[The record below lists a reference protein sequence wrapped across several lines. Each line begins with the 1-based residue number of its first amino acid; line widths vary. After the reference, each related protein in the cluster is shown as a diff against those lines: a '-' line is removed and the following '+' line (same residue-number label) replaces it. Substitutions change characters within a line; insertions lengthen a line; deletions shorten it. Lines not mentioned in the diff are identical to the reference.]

1 MLNNFSPLFQP
12 LVIGRGAKKF
22 KLKNRMVMPPM
33 VTNLANSLGEVT
45 RRMVDYYARRAQG
58 GVGTIVVE
66 AMDIAERVIFPR
78 LGIFHDRFVHEL
90 DNLAAGIKENGAAAV
105 GQIYH
110 PGLRGRHPGPDD
122 LSPEE
127 IRNIIE
133 AFGLAADRVKRAGFD
148 GVMIHGAHGYLISSF
163 LSPLNNQR
171 KDQYGGDGQRR
182 AHFAADV
189 IRAVRKAV
197 GEDFPIFFRMNAL
210 DYLPGGCTIE
220 DAQVTAPLAEAAGAD
235 VIAIGGGVGP
245 MPHNPSLGNV
255 KSYGQIVMP
264 MYMPRGYRV
273 DLGAKVKGKIS
284 IPLSIA
290 GRINDPDLVREIIVS
305 GKADLVDLGRQLIAD
320 PDFPQKIAEGR
331 IEEIRRCIACNFCL
345 GKRMSLGK
353 QIQCAINPWA
363 GREAE
368 LKEIRPADP
377 SRKVVVIGGGIAGM
391 EAARWL
397 GKRGHRVSLYEKSP
411 QLGGQICLAA
421 LPPGKGEI
429 NTLQEFL
436 IRQMT
441 LRNVEVHL
449 NHEVSAEWV
458 EKQKPDAVVIA
469 TGGKPL
475 MLKGIPLSPEM
486 RCFSGWE
493 VLSRA
498 GQKMGEK
505 VVVLG
510 GGFVGAEVAE
520 FMGERKMA
528 GEITVVEMREA
539 LALDLEPIS
548 RELLLEK
555 LQESGVKMITRF
567 QIQEVTADLV
577 VGWDGA
583 EGRRK
588 EIPAEAV
595 VVALGAES
603 VGFPVERLK
612 EAGISY
618 HLIGDAREPK
628 GIAEAVREGY
638 LTGISV

>member
-1 MLNNFSPLFQP
+1 MLNDFSPLFQP
-12 LVIGRGAKKF
+12 LVIGQGAKKF

-45 RRMVDYYARRAQG
+45 RRMVDYYAKRAQG

-133 AFGLAADRVKRAGFD
+133 AFGQAADRVKRAGFD

-163 LSPLNNQR
+163 LSPLTNQR
-171 KDQYGGDGQRR
+171 KDEYGGDGQRR
-182 AHFAADV
+182 ARFAADV
-189 IRAVRKAV
+189 IRTVRKVV
-197 GEDFPIFFRMNAL
+197 GKDFPIFFRMNAL

-245 MPHNPSLGNV
+245 MPHNPSLGNM

-264 MYMPRGYRV
+264 MYVPRGYRV
-273 DLGAKVKGKIS
+273 ELGAKVKEKIT

-290 GRINDPDLVREIIVS
+290 GRINDADLAREIIVS

-363 GREAE
+363 GRETD
-368 LKEIRPADP
+368 LREIKPAAP
-377 SRKVVVIGGGIAGM
+377 SKKIMVVGGGVAGM

-397 GKRGHRVSLYEKSP
+397 CKRGHRVSLYEKSP
-411 QLGGQICLAA
+411 RLGGQISLAA
-421 LPPGKGEI
+421 LPPGKGEM
-429 NTLQEFL
+429 NTFLEFL
-436 IRQMT
+436 RRRMSAPN
-441 LRNVEVHL
+441 LEVHL
-449 NHEVSAEWV
+449 NREITAEWLV
-458 EKQKPDAVVIA
+458 EQKPDAVVIA
-469 TGGKPL
+469 TGGRPL
-475 MLKGIPLSPEM
+475 MPKDIPLNPKM
-486 RCFSGWE
+486 RCLSAWE
-493 VLSRA
+493 VLSVPGR
-498 GQKMGEK
+498 KLGEK

-520 FMGERKMA
+520 FMGEGEMG
-528 GEITVVEMREA
+528 GEITIVEMREGI
-539 LALDLEPIS
+539 ALDLEAIS
-548 RELLLEK
+548 RELLLER
-555 LQESGVKMITRF
+555 LQGFGVKTITRF
-567 QIQEVTADLV
+567 QIQEVTASRV
-577 VGWDGA
+577 IGWDSG
-583 EGRRK
+583 ESRRE
-588 EIPAEAV
+588 EIPAEIV
-595 VVALGAES
+595 VAALGAES
-603 VGFPVERLK
+603 AGFPVERLK
-612 EAGISY
+612 EAGIPY
-618 HLIGDAREPK
+618 RLIGDGKEPR
-628 GIAEAVREGY
+628 GIAEAVREGF
-638 LTGISV
+638 